1 MEAFLKEGKL
11 PSYIGKNLSGFF
23 DSYMRAS
30 LKNNYSQKDVEPLL
44 LSLLQLAALQVAN
57 PYKFELY
64 HRKITSPFDYY
75 QFGLDFIRPLIDRK
89 RSLVKNPEILDIIEE
104 QIKKGENVV
113 FFANHQIEPDPQVIS
128 VLLEKSHPKLAED
141 MIFVA
146 GHRVVTDPLAV
157 PFSLG
162 RNLLCIYSKKHMQH
176 VPDKKAEKV
185 LHNQRTMK
193 ILSELLAAG
202 GKCIY
207 VAPSGGRDR
216 PDPSGKVLPAPFD
229 PQSIDMFLLIA
240 KRAKTPTHFYPLVL
254 STHHILPPPN
264 MIEEEIGEKRLAE
277 CAPVFLQVANEIAAE
292 TLGSSENKLVQRQ
305 KRADTLNGIVKN
317 IYTQLEAS

>member
-1 MEAFLKEGKL
+1 MKEGRL
-11 PSYIGKNLSGFF
+11 PSYIGDNFTHFF
-23 DSYMRAS
+23 ASYLKAA
-30 LKNNYSQKDVEPLL
+30 LKNNYLQKDVEPLL
-44 LSLLQLAALQVAN
+44 LTLLDLTVQQCTH

-64 HRKITSPFDYY
+64 HQRMTSPFDYY
-75 QFGLDFIRPLIDRK
+75 RFGLDFIRPLIDLK
-89 RSLVKNPEILDIIEE
+89 KSKVKNLSIFTTIEE
-104 QIKKGENVV
+104 QLKKGENVV

-128 VLLEKSHPKLAED
+128 VLLEDHHPKLAEE

-146 GHRVVTDPLAV
+146 GHRVVTDPMAV

-176 VPDKKAEKV
+176 PTEKKAEKV

-193 ILSELLAAG
+193 ILSDLLTEG

-216 PDPSGKVLPAPFD
+216 PDPHGNILPDPFD
-229 PQSIDMFLLIA
+229 PQSIEMFLLIA

-254 STHHILPPPN
+254 STYHILPPPSTVDK
-264 MIEEEIGEKRLAE
+264 EIGERRLAE
-277 CAPVFLQVANEIAAE
+277 CAPVFLQVAEEINPDALGAE
-292 TLGSSENKLVQRQ
+292 GENKTEQRQ
-305 KRADTLNGIVKN
+305 KRADAIHEIVKT
-317 IYTQLEAS
+317 IYTQLKAT